1 MTKKQ
6 LIRRAL
12 VGTALALPLAACGGG
27 GGRNDGGTSGQD
39 TVITPPA
46 VITTKQEDKF
56 GVAFGND
63 FRAAFNS
70 EPASVADTDIVPV
83 SFTTDPIDITC

>member
-6 LIRRAL
+6 LVQRAL

-27 GGRNDGGTSGQD
+27 GGGGRSGQD
-39 TVITPPA
+39 TVITPPS
-46 VITTKQEDKF
+46 VIATKQEDKF

-63 FRAAFNS
+63 FRAAMNS